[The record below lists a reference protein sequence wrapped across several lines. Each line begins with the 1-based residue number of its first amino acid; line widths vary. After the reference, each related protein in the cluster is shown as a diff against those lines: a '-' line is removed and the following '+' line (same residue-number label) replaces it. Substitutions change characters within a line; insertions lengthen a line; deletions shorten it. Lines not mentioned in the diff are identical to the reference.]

1 MNFECFVTLNDRKF
15 MKLQLNNEMKIEQL
29 FSSLSMKKINDK
41 LIKINDFVIINLFFV
56 DINVVDEFI
65 IVVISIEV
73 HLINDLKINMFVD
86 VNVLKFQKMILNFE
100 HNIFVINNC
109 DVTIIIDFVN
119 RVKFYIKRII
129 RNRKIFVVLFDQL
142 TEISITF
149 RDDLSK
155 NKDFL
160 FESQC
165 STYLNQNDDV
175 FAHIVDS
182 NFFFV
187 QIHNITNLSMLLKRR
202 ARLKFVMKYNQQKCY
217 QIIVNEASKI
227 VCD

>member
-1 MNFECFVTLNDRKF
+1 
-15 MKLQLNNEMKIEQL
+15 MKLQLNNEMKIQQL

-41 LIKINDFVIINLFFV
+41 LIKINDFVMINLFFV

-129 RNRKIFVVLFDQL
+129 RNRKTFIVLLDQL
-142 TEISITF
+142 IEISIIF
-149 RDDLSK
+149 RHDLSK
-155 NKDFL
+155 NKNFL

-175 FAHIVDS
+175 FVHIVDS
-182 NFFFV
+182 NFFFRSNTQYYRFIDV
-187 QIHNITNLSMLLKRR
+187 IKTSCSIKIR
-202 ARLKFVMKYNQQKCY
+202 
-217 QIIVNEASKI
+217 NE
-227 VCD
+227 V